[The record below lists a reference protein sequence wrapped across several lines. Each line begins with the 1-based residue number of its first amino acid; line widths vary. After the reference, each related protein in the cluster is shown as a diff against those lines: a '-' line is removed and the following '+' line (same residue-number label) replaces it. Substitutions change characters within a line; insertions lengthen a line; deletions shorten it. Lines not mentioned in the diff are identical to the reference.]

1 MNHSKDLT
9 SAAPKQQPAD
19 APRFSKAVLRP
30 PAYPLITHDPYL
42 CVWSFADELYDEP
55 TKHWTGRNHPLEG
68 IISVDG
74 QEYQFLGRP
83 FTPPLVV
90 VPTSVVKVYSSRY
103 TFEKP
108 APNWH
113 SLDYDDRNDYK
124 WRTAHAPFG
133 VKFNHRVDRAV
144 WSAREIWM
152 RRDFQL
158 ENPNFEDLYL
168 NILHDDE
175 VEVYLNGYLAY
186 AWGPCGMEDYTYREL
201 SAEVKNQLREGRNVM
216 AIRCHNTNGH
226 GVGFIDAGLSDLTS
240 IANPIP
246 NAVQQSVRVRA
257 TQTHYEFAA
266 GGVDLAVTF
275 TSPLLLDDLETLARP
290 ASYVTF
296 RVQAN
301 DNAAHKVQI
310 RFSASGQ
317 LAVNQPDQETEWRKF
332 GSGTLKGG
340 SVGTRTQ
347 EILGRKGDNVRIDW
361 GHLYLVSSAATTH
374 HTMEDETFAFT
385 FPMGEIAGDAVEK
398 YLILA
403 YDDIY
408 SVKYFYENLRPW
420 WRRDEQMTAEQ
431 MLADAEQNYA
441 SLMAKCREFDA
452 QLHSDA
458 KAAGGEQYAQ
468 LCELSYRQAISAHK
482 LVAHPDGSPLFFS
495 KENFSNG
502 SIGTVDVTYP
512 SAPLFLL
519 YNPDLLKAMMEFIF
533 EYSESGRWTKPF
545 AAHDLGTYPVAN
557 GQTYPEDMP
566 VEECGNMIILM
577 AAIAEVEGNA
587 EYARRHWGT
596 LKVWADYLKKE
607 GFDPANQLCTDDFA
621 GHLTR
626 NANLSVKA
634 ILGMA
639 SFGVLA
645 AQLGFSE
652 TAHEYTHMARAFA
665 LKWMQMADDTDHY
678 TLTFGKKG
686 SWSQKY
692 NLIWDKLLDFNI
704 FPPEVVEKE
713 IAYYLNQQQ
722 TYGLPLD
729 SRKHYTKSDWLVWLA
744 AMARKKDDFD
754 ALMQPLYRYVNETPT
769 RVPLS
774 DWYDTTDAKQIGF
787 QARSVVGGH
796 FMKLLER
803 RLLSK

>member
-1 MNHSKDLT
+1 MSHSPNSP
-9 SAAPKQQPAD
+9 SAVPDQKPKEVSPPEA
-19 APRFSKAVLRP
+19 RLRP
-30 PAYPLITHDPYL
+30 PAYPIITHDPYF
-42 CVWSFADELYDEP
+42 CIWSFADELYDEP

-68 IISVDG
+68 IIRVDG

-83 FTPPLVV
+83 FVPPQIV
-90 VPTSVVKVYSSRY
+90 VPTSAQKVYSARY
-103 TFEKP
+103 TFNTP
-108 APNWH
+108 PPNWNTLEH
-113 SLDYDDRNDYK
+113 DDYQ

-133 VKFNHRVDRAV
+133 VKFNHRVERSV
-144 WSAREIWM
+144 WSARELWM
-152 RRDFQL
+152 RREFSLDTPDF
-158 ENPNFEDLYL
+158 ENLYL

-175 VEVYLNGYLAY
+175 VEVYLNGHLAY

-201 SAEVKNQLREGRNVM
+201 PPAVKSHLRQGRNVM
-216 AIRCHNTNGH
+216 AIRCRNPNH
-226 GVGFIDAGLSDLTS
+226 GVGFIDVGLSDLAT
-240 IANPIP
+240 IANPVP
-246 NAVQQSVRVRA
+246 NAVQHSVRVRA

-275 TSPLLLDDLETLARP
+275 TSPLLPDDLETLARP

-301 DNAAHKVQI
+301 DGAPHEVQI

-317 LAVNQPDQETEWRKF
+317 IAVNQPDQETKWRKF
-332 GSGTLKGG
+332 EEHGLTGG
-340 SVGTRTQ
+340 CTGTRTQ
-347 EILGRKGDNVRIDW
+347 EILSRKGDNVRMDW
-361 GHLYLVSSAATTH
+361 GYLYLAAPGDTAE
-374 HTMEDETFAFT
+374 HTIDGETFAFT
-385 FPMGEIAGDAVEK
+385 LPMGAVGGQATERH
-398 YLILA
+398 LILA

-408 SVKYFYENLRPW
+408 SVKYFHENLRAW
-420 WRRDEQMTAEQ
+420 WRRDEEMTAGQ
-431 MLADAEQNYA
+431 MLADTEEDYT
-441 SLMAKCREFDA
+441 SLMLKCRDFDE
-452 QLHSDA
+452 QLYQDT

-468 LCELSYRQAISAHK
+468 LCELSYRQAIAAHK
-482 LVAHPDGSPLFFS
+482 LVAHPDGTPMFFS

-533 EYSESGRWTKPF
+533 DYSESGRWTKPF
-545 AAHDLGTYPVAN
+545 AAHDLGTYPIAN

-566 VEECGNMIILM
+566 VEECGNMLIM
-577 AAIAEVEGNA
+577 TAAIAEVEGNA

-596 LKVWADYLKKE
+596 LKIWAEYLKKE

-634 ILGMA
+634 ILGLA

-652 TAHEYTHMARAFA
+652 TAHEYTHLAKSFA
-665 LKWMQMADDTDHY
+665 MKWMKMADDTDHY
-678 TLTFGKKG
+678 PLTFGKKG

-713 IAYYLNQQQ
+713 IKYYLKKQQP
-722 TYGLPLD
+722 YGLPLD

-744 AMARKKDDFD
+744 AMARKKEDFD
-754 ALMQPLYRYVNETPT
+754 ALMQPLYHYINETPT
-769 RVPLS
+769 RVPIC
-774 DWYDTTDAKQIGF
+774 DWYDTLDAKQVGF

-803 RLLSK
+803 RLLDK